1 MVQILLKGMLFNRFY
16 FNAKDMWFSAS
27 YHNHLVILETQAYTA
42 VQSAVFRQV
51 QG

>member
-16 FNAKDMWFSAS
+16 FNGKDLWFSAS
-27 YHNHLVILETQAYTA
+27 YRHLVILENQAYA
-42 VQSAVFRQV
+42 VVQSAVFRQV